1 MEKVNDQDS
10 SNPVV
15 ETKSQPETPGGN
27 SNPSSSQQPVSGGN
41 KIDGIKAAKNNMQEQ
56 FSSVAINSDHKKLVG
71 LLSLVAIGALVYFLF
86 FSGTP
91 TPDKQKDD
99 YNKKIEA
106 NKEEI
111 VKQSISLPKVAVNDN
126 TNVVQ
131 PAKLP
136 DPLPVADPTPPAP
149 PPAPVPVAPPAPVII
164 NNNKSTPPAPP
175 LPPFIQTAP
184 NSGAGSPSVPLNP
197 FDSSAEERK
206 KMLERKRKAGIMVTG
221 SGKGGAGSLELDKN
235 DKNNK
240 EDDTAKK
247 SSKSEFLGF
256 GNGSLDKESVG
267 KSSAPQVVAT
277 KVSDLNRTILQG
289 KIINSVLE
297 TAINTDIPGTLR
309 AIVTRDVY
317 SESGN
322 NVLIPKGSRLVGT
335 YESEVKPGQTR
346 VSIMWNRLIRPDGVD
361 IAIESA
367 GTDALGRA
375 GAVGQVDSKFF
386 SQLLNAFLVSYVI
399 PLGAQQLS
407 GSGNNQISTSTSTG
421 GIGTTTTNTG
431 TAKDFTLQQAAQDF
445 SKLASDTV
453 KNNFSSKPT
462 ISIDQGTVVDILVQK
477 DLIFPTSIAGSR
489 TVLP

>member
-1 MEKVNDQDS
+1 MEKVNDQDY
-10 SNPVV
+10 SNP
-15 ETKSQPETPGGN
+15 ETKFQPKASGGN
-27 SNPSSSQQPVSGGN
+27 SNPSSSQQPASG
-41 KIDGIKAAKNNMQEQ
+41 KIDGIKAAKNNIQEQ
-56 FSSVAINSDHKKLVG
+56 FSSVAINSDHKKLIG

-164 NNNKSTPPAPP
+164 NDNEPTPPGPPP

-206 KMLERKRKAGIMVTG
+206 KTLERKRKAGIMVTG
-221 SGKGGAGSLELDKN
+221 SGKGGEGSLELDKS
-235 DKNNK
+235 DKSNK
-240 EDDTAKK
+240 EDDTIKK

-256 GNGSLDKESVG
+256 GNGSLDKESIG

-421 GIGTTTTNTG
+421 GSGTTTTTTG
-431 TAKDFTLQQAAQDF
+431 IAKDFTLQQAAQDF
-445 SKLASDTV
+445 SKLASDAV
-453 KNNFSSKPT
+453 KNNFSSKP
-462 ISIDQGTVVDILVQK
+462 IIRIDQGTIVDILVQK